1 MRINPMCML
10 ELMVAS
16 KENNFLSLL
25 NNSLECI
32 EISFTR
38 YHDGNEMGASPHGP
52 PGNNQVRVS
61 WRVFCLDNFFLSWVL
76 ESSIPIW
83 RAELSSFSTSD
94 VLHSGSSIETQE
106 ELRHIFYSSF
116 KSCSSRGYITKWQL
130 RAKTFL
136 NNVGISFA
144 TWMFTPLKLLFSA
157 WCLQIPI
164 GCGRVFSFELVST
177 SGEVN
182 VYPNTDFC
190 PSLGKVFLSRFLLLK
205 SGQGACPPFCRTFF
219 LWKGHISVSD
229 QGVCLPLGK
238 AGPSLEQQEATR
250 WGHTHIHQPS
260 KATQ

>member
-1 MRINPMCML
+1 MAMRWAPV
-10 ELMVAS
+10 LMVHQAITKS
-16 KENNFLSLL
+16 GFP
-25 NNSLECI
+25 
-32 EISFTR
+32 
-38 YHDGNEMGASPHGP
+38 GASS
-52 PGNNQVRVS
+52 VWTTS
-61 WRVFCLDNFFLSWVL
+61 FFLGYWSPRYQFG
-76 ESSIPIW
+76 EP
-83 RAELSSFSTSD
+83 SFR
-94 VLHSGSSIETQE
+94 LFPPLMFYAPGSSIETQE